1 MVSPICIHCRGHL
14 PADGS
19 ACKRK
24 FVCRQAGMRAR
35 VGQAKNVAFLKNV
48 EVARSCIARNV
59 PPNEHLFRSMISTLD
74 PDPKIMGHA
83 LAIKPDIVLR
93 WKEGKS
99 QPKPLDSLRVLS
111 YIIQALEDRAIIA
124 KESNHES

>member
-1 MVSPICIHCRGHL
+1 
-14 PADGS
+14 
-19 ACKRK
+19 
-24 FVCRQAGMRAR
+24 MRAR